1 MEPCARWEGSYPPQ
15 TPPLA
20 FCRAGEGTLYVG
32 LLVAHP
38 CVTAC
43 VSQEPQRLCFDLH
56 EGYLIHVKIQDFPG
70 LFPRAH
76 ALLHGPGLG

>member
-1 MEPCARWEGSYPPQ
+1 MDPCARWEGSSPQ
-15 TPPLA
+15 TPPVPL
-20 FCRAGEGTLYVG
+20 CRAGEGTLYFD

-38 CVTAC
+38 CVT
-43 VSQEPQRLCFDLH
+43 QEPQRLCFDLH
-56 EGYLIHVKIQDFPG
+56 EGYLTHAKTQDFPG